1 MFGRPET
8 ILSIYIFINLSIH
21 QLIFP
26 VQETLFS
33 ITDVHFILG
42 TVLDKMTICSN
53 SFIQLLNKENSAKIL
68 KFVLQCQNTNTNICQ
83 INQFFT
89 QKYFANHTIDAQ

>member
-8 ILSIYIFINLSIH
+8 ILSIYIFINLSIL

-68 KFVLQCQNTNTNICQ
+68 KFVLQC
-83 INQFFT
+83 
-89 QKYFANHTIDAQ
+89 